1 MPLPLPDLRR
11 LARRAAA
18 LLPLVAVSAALLPAP
33 AAAHPLGN
41 FTINHY
47 AELRIEPDRVRVDLV
62 LDLAEIPTFQERR
75 ALDLDADGEVSDAE
89 LARAPRDRC
98 SELAAAVAVTLDGR
112 PLAPVLGGASLAF
125 PPGLGGIPTMRLE
138 CELVAAFDAPLAGP
152 AELRF
157 EDGSYPDRIGWR
169 EIVVTAAGVR
179 IRTDAPSQSITDRLT
194 AYPADLLA
202 APADQRSAVVRV
214 EPAATAAALPAPAI
228 DRRPAAAIP
237 LAATVPGGVGEELG
251 ALLAVKDLSPLAVV
265 ATLLLAA
272 GLGAAHALSPGHGKT
287 VMAAYLVGSRG
298 TARHALA
305 LGAIVTLSHTLGVL
319 ALGLLILSAT
329 VVIPPERLVPAL
341 ATLSGV
347 LFVAIGGWMLRD
359 QLRARRDARESSHR
373 HPHPHP
379 HPYAS
384 AHAGHDHAEA
394 HTPPGS
400 HVHEHAHGPLRH
412 RHAPAGELSWR
423 RLAALGLVGGL
434 VPSIPAVV
442 LLLGSAIAGRPAYG
456 LVLVVAFG
464 AGMAAVLAGIG
475 VALVHARAFVE
486 RRVAGSTRAR
496 WVGAVRNLPIVA
508 SLVVIAA
515 GLWAA
520 GSSLG
525 GFSL

>member
-1 MPLPLPDLRR
+1 MPDLR

-18 LLPLVAVSAALLPAP
+18 LAPLVAIGAALLPAP

-47 AELRIEPDRVRVDLV
+47 AELRIEPDRVSVDLV
-62 LDLAEIPTFQERR
+62 LDMAEIPTFEERR
-75 ALDLDADGEVSDAE
+75 ALDLDADGEVSEAE
-89 LARAPRDRC
+89 LARAPEDRC
-98 SELAAAVAVTLDGR
+98 TELAAAVSLSLDGR
-112 PLAPVLGGASLAF
+112 ALALVLRDASLTF
-125 PPGLGGIPTMRLE
+125 PPGLGAIPTMRLE
-138 CELVAAFDAPLAGP
+138 CELVAAFDGPLAEP
-152 AELRF
+152 AALRF
-157 EDGSYPDRIGWR
+157 EDGSHPDRIGWR
-169 EIVVTAAGVR
+169 EIVVTADGVA
-179 IRTDAPSQSITDRLT
+179 IETDAPSESISDRLT
-194 AYPADLLA
+194 AYPTDLLA
-202 APADQRSAVVRV
+202 APADQRSAVVLLR
-214 EPAATAAALPAPAI
+214 PAAASAGAPTPVV
-228 DRRPAAAIP
+228 DRRPASVIPIAAS
-237 LAATVPGGVGEELG
+237 LPGGVGDELA
-251 ALLAVKDLSPLAVV
+251 ALLAVEDLTPLAVM

-272 GLGAAHALSPGHGKT
+272 GFGAAHALSPGHGKT

-298 TARHALA
+298 TARHAIA

-329 VVIPPERLVPAL
+329 VVVPPERLVPAL

-359 QLRARRDARESSHR
+359 QLRARRDAPPDAHA
-373 HPHPHP
+373 HPHPH
-379 HPYAS
+379 AD
-384 AHAGHDHAEA
+384 AGHGHPDAHPHAHDH
-394 HTPPGS
+394 G
-400 HVHEHAHGPLRH
+400 HEHAHGPFRH

-475 VALVHARAFVE
+475 IALVHARAFVE
-486 RRVAGSTRAR
+486 RRVLAAGATSAR
-496 WVGAVRNLPIVA
+496 WVGAVRNLPIAA